1 MERYPKLAT
10 AVILFTVMFASIGSK
25 PRADIRF
32 FCSHERVFIE
42 FEEDGKVWGTIWI
55 DDDGKPLSCVD
66 TTIPKTTSSSSLI
79 KDI

>member
-10 AVILFTVMFASIGSK
+10 AVILFTVMFASIGGK

-42 FEEDGKVWGTIWI
+42 FEENGKVWGTIWI
-55 DDDGKPLSCVD
+55 DDDGKPLSCSD

>member
-1 MERYPKLAT
+1 MKRNPKLAII
-10 AVILFTVMFASIGSK
+10 VILVTILLASFGGK

-55 DDDGKPLSCVD
+55 DDDGKPLSCSDSSV
-66 TTIPKTTSSSSLI
+66 PKTKASSTI
-79 KDI
+79 KDV

>member
-1 MERYPKLAT
+1 MTRNPKLAT
-10 AVILFTVMFASIGSK
+10 IVILGTILFSFVDSK

-42 FEEDGKVWGTIWI
+42 FEENGKVWGTIWI
-55 DDDGKPLSCVD
+55 DDDGKPLSCSD
-66 TTIPKTTSSSSLI
+66 SSIPKTKASSMI